1 MLNHTKLCLLFLL
14 SFVTFKVSAQQPL
27 VIINNLKEYQSQ
39 VAANPNMQLVE
50 IKKTVPNI
58 TLDIKYATKNN
69 FANVAVYCQ
78 ARSFARKPVVDS
90 LFKIEQ
96 ELNEKGLGLKIF
108 DGYRPHAVTVKF
120 WKITPN
126 NKKDYVANPKT
137 GSRHNRG
144 CAVDL
149 TLIDYKTKK
158 ELVMP
163 TPYDSFAP
171 EASPTFENI
180 SALAKKNRDFLIETM
195 TKYGFKVYKNE
206 WWHFDFVGW
215 ENYPLMDIPFQKL

>member
-1 MLNHTKLCLLFLL
+1 MLNHTKLCLYILL
-14 SFVTFKVSAQQPL
+14 NFIFFKVSAQQQL
-27 VIINNLKEYQSQ
+27 VVINDLKTYKNQ
-39 VAANPNMQLVE
+39 VEANPNMQLIE
-50 IKKTVPNI
+50 IKRIVPNI

-69 FANVAVYCQ
+69 FANETVYSQ

-90 LFKIEQ
+90 LYKIEQ
-96 ELNEKGLGLKIF
+96 ELNKKGLGLKIF
-108 DGYRPHAVTVKF
+108 DGYRPYAVTVKF
-120 WKITPN
+120 WNITPN
-126 NKKDYVANPKT
+126 DKKDYVANPKT

-171 EASPTFENI
+171 EASPTFENV

-215 ENYPLMDIPFQKL
+215 ENYPLMDIPFEKL

>member
-1 MLNHTKLCLLFLL
+1 MLNHTKLCLYILL
-14 SFVTFKVSAQQPL
+14 NFIFFKVSAQQEL
-27 VIINNLKEYQSQ
+27 VVINDLKTYKNQ
-39 VAANPNMQLVE
+39 VEANPNMQLIE
-50 IKKTVPNI
+50 IKRIVPNI

-69 FANVAVYCQ
+69 FANEAVYNQ

-90 LFKIEQ
+90 LYKIEQ
-96 ELNEKGLGLKIF
+96 DLNKKGLGLKIF
-108 DGYRPHAVTVKF
+108 DGYRPYAVTVKF
-120 WKITPN
+120 WNITPN

>member
-1 MLNHTKLCLLFLL
+1 MLNHTKLCFFILLNFI
-14 SFVTFKVSAQQPL
+14 TFKVSAQQPL
-27 VIINNLKEYQSQ
+27 VVINDLKTYKNQ
-39 VAANPNMQLVE
+39 VEANPNMQLIE
-50 IKKTVPNI
+50 IKRIVPNI

-69 FANVAVYCQ
+69 FANEAVYYQ

-90 LFKIEQ
+90 LYLIEQ
-96 ELNEKGLGLKIF
+96 ELNKKGLGLKIF
-108 DGYRPHAVTVKF
+108 DGYRPYAVTVKF
-120 WKITPN
+120 WNITPN
-126 NKKDYVANPKT
+126 DKKDYVANPKT

-158 ELVMP
+158 QLIMP

-206 WWHFDFVGW
+206 WWYFDFVGW

>member
-1 MLNHTKLCLLFLL
+1 MLNHTKLCLFILL
-14 SFVTFKVSAQQPL
+14 NFITFKISAQQL
-27 VIINNLKEYQSQ
+27 IVVINDLKTYKNQ
-39 VAANPNMQLVE
+39 VEANPNMQLIE
-50 IKKTVPNI
+50 IKRIVPNI

-69 FANVAVYCQ
+69 FANEAVYSQ

-171 EASPTFENI
+171 EASPTFENV

-195 TKYGFKVYKNE
+195 TKYDFKVYKNE

-215 ENYPLMDIPFQKL
+215 ENYPLMDIPFEKL